1 MTLASPAESHTRAS
15 VALFKLERFAEAA
28 EEARTALA
36 ITPDDN
42 IALRTLARSTLSL
55 GDIEG
60 TIAALTNLLPSSI
73 NEAVAGIRGLLRHGE
88 VQAAARVATVSPVRI
103 QSCDSEV
110 LPRIVT
116 LLRQQALRKQ
126 NPTQERVTAFEMA
139 LSLAPDNV
147 ALRIDFLRL
156 LAAAGEAGEFARNA
170 GLVADAA
177 ALADASATLSRDV
190 GNRARQAFRDQAWQE
205 AHAWLQAGSRLG
217 LDAAAGDLAERIKA
231 RRLAEAR
238 KALVAKEPDSH
249 EHTAAL
255 LEDYPEDGAARS
267 LHARAL
273 IANRHYAQAKTL
285 LQAVSAQ
292 GAATADDY
300 VQLARACRASQDI
313 ENAIGACFDALAL
326 RHEDPTALV
335 LLDHLLPGRE

>member
-60 TIAALTNLLPSSI
+60 TIVALTNLLPASV
-73 NEAVAGIRGLLRHGE
+73 NEAVAGIRALLRNGE
-88 VQAAARVATVSPVRI
+88 VQAAARVAAVAPARI
-103 QSCDSEV
+103 QSCDAEV

-126 NPTQERVTAFEMA
+126 NPIEERVIAFDMA
-139 LSLAPDNV
+139 LGLAPGNT
-147 ALRIDFLRL
+147 ALRIDYLRV
-156 LAAAGEAGEFARNA
+156 LATAGEAEAFARNA
-170 GLVADAA
+170 KLVTDAS
-177 ALADASATLSRDV
+177 ALADASAALARDV
-190 GNRARQAFRDQAWQE
+190 GNRARQAFRDQRWQE
-205 AHAWLQAGSRLG
+205 AHHWLQAGGRLG
-217 LDAAAGDLAERIKA
+217 LEQAAGDLGDRIKA

-238 KALVAKEPDSH
+238 KALVAKEPGSQ
-249 EHTAAL
+249 ERTAAL
-255 LEDYPEDGAARS
+255 LADYPEDGAARS

-273 IANRHYAQAKTL
+273 IAGRHFAEARTL
-285 LQAVSAQ
+285 LQAVAAQ

-313 ENAIGACFDALAL
+313 ESAIGACFDALAL
-326 RHEDPTALV
+326 RHEDPTALL

>member
-60 TIAALTNLLPSSI
+60 TIAALTDLLPSSV
-73 NEAVAGIRGLLRHGE
+73 NEAVAGIRALLRHGE
-88 VQAAARVATVSPVRI
+88 VQAAARVSAVAPARI
-103 QSCDSEV
+103 ESCDSEV

-126 NPTQERVTAFEMA
+126 NPAPERMAAFEMA
-139 LSLAPDNV
+139 LALAPDNA

-156 LAAAGEAGEFARNA
+156 LASAGEAGAFAHNA
-170 GLVADAA
+170 KLVTDAT
-177 ALADASATLSRDV
+177 ALADASATLARDV
-190 GNRARQAFRDQAWQE
+190 GNRARQAFRDQRWQE
-205 AHAWLQAGSRLG
+205 AHEWLQAGGRLG
-217 LDAAAGDLAERIKA
+217 LEQAAGDLAERIKA

-238 KALVAKEPDSH
+238 KVLVAKEPAGKRDPSM
-249 EHTAAL
+249 
-255 LEDYPEDGAARS
+255 PEVREGITQTLR
-267 LHARAL
+267 
-273 IANRHYAQAKTL
+273 NRKMQV
-285 LQAVSAQ
+285 LQAAYISSLRNTHTVVNRL
-292 GAATADDY
+292 ADRLLFLSPRPTRILHE
-300 VQLARACRASQDI
+300 VAIVEARQDRHSTWI
-313 ENAIGACFDALAL
+313 ET
-326 RHEDPTALV
+326 RH
-335 LLDHLLPGRE
+335 REFAERFGL

>member
-60 TIAALTNLLPSSI
+60 TIAALTNLLPSSV
-73 NEAVAGIRGLLRHGE
+73 NEAAAGIRALLRHGE
-88 VQAAARVATVSPVRI
+88 VQAAARVAAVAPARI
-103 QSCDSEV
+103 ESCDSEV

-126 NPTQERVTAFEMA
+126 NPAQERVAAFEMA
-139 LSLAPDNV
+139 LALAPDNA

-156 LAAAGEAGEFARNA
+156 LASAGEAAAFARNA
-170 GLVADAA
+170 RLVTDAT
-177 ALADASATLSRDV
+177 ALADASATLARDV
-190 GNRARQAFRDQAWQE
+190 GNRARQAFRDQRWQE
-205 AHAWLQAGSRLG
+205 AHEWLQAGSRLG
-217 LDAAAGDLAERIKA
+217 LEQAAGDLAERIKA

-238 KALVAKEPDSH
+238 KTLVAKEPDSQQ
-249 EHTAAL
+249 HTAAL
-255 LEDYPEDGAARS
+255 LADYPEDGAARS

-313 ENAIGACFDALAL
+313 ESAIGACFDALAL

-335 LLDHLLPGRE
+335 LLGHLLPGRE

>member
-1 MTLASPAESHTRAS
+1 MTLATPAETHTRAS

-60 TIAALTNLLPSSI
+60 TIAALTSLLPASAG
-73 NEAVAGIRGLLRHGE
+73 EAVAGIRALLRNGE
-88 VQAAARVATVSPVRI
+88 VRAAARVAAVAPARI
-103 QSCDSEV
+103 EASDAEL

-126 NPTQERVTAFEMA
+126 NPVEERSEAFEMA
-139 LSLAPDNV
+139 LALAPANA
-147 ALRIDFLRL
+147 ALRIDYLRL
-156 LAAAGEAGEFARNA
+156 LATTGEAGAFARHA
-170 GLVADAA
+170 GLVTDAA
-177 ALADASATLSRDV
+177 ALADASATLGRDV
-190 GNRARQAFRDQAWQE
+190 GNRARQAFRDQRWQE
-205 AHAWLQAGSRLG
+205 AHEWLQAGSRLG
-217 LDAAAGDLAERIKA
+217 LEPASGDLGDRIKA
-231 RRLAEAR
+231 RRLAETR
-238 KALVAKEPDSH
+238 RALVAKEPGNR
-249 EHTAAL
+249 ERTATL
-255 LEDYPEDGAARS
+255 LADYPEDGAARS

-273 IANRHYAQAKTL
+273 IANRQFAEAKTL
-285 LQAVSAQ
+285 LQAVAAQ
-292 GAATADDY
+292 GAATADDF

-313 ENAIGACFDALAL
+313 ESAIGACFDALAM

-335 LLDHLLPGRE
+335 LLGHLLPGRE